1 MRLNGLLKV
10 LRKGIFRAPLVKV
23 TQIQIRA
30 LFHRSRKIKIGKS
43 LREKVPKF
51 SPNKLVSI
59 SAFGQCPQSA
69 LLVIIT

>member
-1 MRLNGLLKV
+1 MKRTSES
-10 LRKGIFRAPLVKV
+10 F
-23 TQIQIRA
+23 TQRNFSSATRQSDAFQIRA